1 MNKQD
6 LKSLLENIYHL
17 LAEEED
23 IAQKELIPPPT
34 HPGLYIP
41 GYGFVPLPPTD
52 DEPIDQDEGDF
63 RLEFTKEQWLEL
75 LQRWRETID
84 PQPEGDGGTLG

>member
-17 LAEEED
+17 LAEEGD
-23 IAQKELIPPPT
+23 DRPPLISPPT

-75 LQRWRETID
+75 LQRWSETID
-84 PQPEGDGGTLG
+84 PPQGDGGTLA